1 MRNLI
6 TAKKIKKMNKFKTIA
21 KKVGEAIFSQ
31 KALRMMFI
39 FLIIMSLLAAVDAG
53 IEGNTKSLFNFL
65 NGVLWVSVALMYSHL
80 VEGMEMRWKAQ
91 EMYTES
97 LETYNKMSDE
107 HIETL
112 KELVGAHETH
122 SKGLEKQI
130 ENYDQ
135 RIENY
140 EEQIKLYKDLISN
153 YKNKEEAIKSLAE
166 IGEDPEPGYEKRS

>member
-39 FLIIMSLLAAVDAG
+39 FLIIMSLLAAVAAG
-53 IEGNTKSLFNFL
+53 IEGNTKSLFNCL

-80 VEGMEMRWKAQ
+80 VEGMEMRLKAQ

-107 HIETL
+107 HIESL
-112 KELVGAHETH
+112 KELAGAYETR
-122 SKGLEKQI
+122 SKGL
-130 ENYDQ
+130 
-135 RIENY
+135 
-140 EEQIKLYKDLISN
+140 EEQIKLYKDLIRN
-153 YKNKEEAIKSLAE
+153 YKNNEETIKSLAA

>member
-39 FLIIMSLLAAVDAG
+39 FLIIMSLLAAVAAG
-53 IEGNTKSLFNFL
+53 IEGNTKSLFNCL

-80 VEGMEMRWKAQ
+80 VEGMEMRLKAQ

-107 HIETL
+107 HIESL
-112 KELVGAHETH
+112 KELAGAYETR
-122 SKGLEKQI
+122 SKGL
-130 ENYDQ
+130 
-135 RIENY
+135 
-140 EEQIKLYKDLISN
+140 EEQIKLYKDLIRN
-153 YKNKEEAIKSLAE
+153 YKNNEEAIKSLAE

>member
-1 MRNLI
+1 MKNLI
-6 TAKKIKKMNKFKTIA
+6 IAKKIKKMNKFKTIA
-21 KKVGEAIFSQ
+21 KKVGEAISSQ

-39 FLIIMSLLAAVDAG
+39 FLIIMSLLSAVAAG
-53 IEGNTKSLFNFL
+53 IEGNTKSLFNCL

-107 HIETL
+107 HIESL
-112 KELVGAHETH
+112 KELAGAYETH

-130 ENYDQ
+130 ENY
-135 RIENY
+135 
-140 EEQIKLYKDLISN
+140 EEQSKLYKDLISN
-153 YKNKEEAIKSLAE
+153 YKNNEEAIKSLAE

>member
-1 MRNLI
+1 
-6 TAKKIKKMNKFKTIA
+6 MNKFKTIA

-39 FLIIMSLLAAVDAG
+39 FLIIMSLLAAVAAG
-53 IEGNTKSLFNFL
+53 IEGNTKSLFNCL

-80 VEGMEMRWKAQ
+80 VEGMEMRLKAQ

-107 HIETL
+107 HIESL
-112 KELVGAHETH
+112 KELAGAYETR
-122 SKGLEKQI
+122 SKGL
-130 ENYDQ
+130 
-135 RIENY
+135 
-140 EEQIKLYKDLISN
+140 EEQIKLYKDLIRN
-153 YKNKEEAIKSLAE
+153 YKNNEEAIKSLAE

>member
-39 FLIIMSLLAAVDAG
+39 FLIIMSLLAAVAAG
-53 IEGNTKSLFNFL
+53 IEGNTKSLFNCL

-80 VEGMEMRWKAQ
+80 VEGMEMRLKAQ

-107 HIETL
+107 HIESL
-112 KELVGAHETH
+112 KELAGAYETH
-122 SKGLEKQI
+122 SKGL
-130 ENYDQ
+130 
-135 RIENY
+135 
-140 EEQIKLYKDLISN
+140 EEQIKLYKDLIRN
-153 YKNKEEAIKSLAE
+153 YKNNEEAIKSLAE